1 MRKKK
6 SGIRKGFT
14 FVETMF
20 VLAIIGIVAGISL
33 PVVVEAVKELETQ
46 SLLDSAVY
54 GLRQFFVDVRSESI
68 MNPNVYSF
76 NNDSSQQLS
85 FSGSGGGKDF
95 RYTLPEGLMQEA
107 SLEVEA
113 KQEDKLCYVMGYF
126 MYKLSEG
133 NKTFFKFPD
142 PEKREFHVKLLL
154 GETVAATVS
163 IVNGLPVVEVLP

>member
-1 MRKKK
+1 
-6 SGIRKGFT
+6 
-14 FVETMF
+14 
-20 VLAIIGIVAGISL
+20 
-33 PVVVEAVKELETQ
+33 
-46 SLLDSAVY
+46 LDSAVY
-54 GLRQFFVDVRSESI
+54 SLRQFFVDVRSASI
-68 MNPNVYSF
+68 MNPKVYCF
-76 NNDSSQQLS
+76 NNDSSKQLS
-85 FSGSGGGKDF
+85 FSVEEEEETVF
-95 RYTLPEGLMQEA
+95 RYRLPEGLTQEA

>member
-113 KQEDKLCYVMGYF
+113 KQEEKLCYVMGYF
-126 MYKLSEG
+126 LYEKPQ
-133 NKTFFKFPD
+133 FFEFPD

-154 GETVAATVS
+154 GETVAATLS
-163 IVNGLPVVEVLP
+163 IENGLPSVEVLL

>member
-1 MRKKK
+1 MKPWKLCK
-6 SGIRKGFT
+6 RKGFT

-33 PVVVEAVKELETQ
+33 PVVVEAVKDLDTQ

-54 GLRQFFVDVRSESI
+54 SLRQFFVDVRSASI
-68 MNPNVYSF
+68 MNPKVYCF
-76 NNDSSQQLS
+76 NNDSSKQLS
-85 FSGSGGGKDF
+85 FSVGEETAF
-95 RYTLPEGLMQEA
+95 RYTLPEGLVQEA

-113 KQEDKLCYVMGYF
+113 KKEDNDKFCYVMGYF
-126 MYKLSEG
+126 MVEQP
-133 NKTFFKFPD
+133 NFFKFPD
-142 PEKREFHVKLLL
+142 LEKREFQVKLLL